1 MTAIATFPKN
11 ANILNF
17 GARVFY
23 TFAAF
28 GLRKGMHDPG
38 KLIIR
43 MLGMLPKEGDINC
56 DPIASLALL
65 SDTSSQRRTIMRC
78 NGHLEVLGRSSD
90 VFFMCPLKS
99 V

>member
-11 ANILNF
+11 ADILNF
-17 GARVFY
+17 GAKIFY

-28 GLRKGMHDPG
+28 GLRKGMDDPG

-56 DPIASLALL
+56 DPIATLALL
-65 SDTSSQRRTIMRC
+65 SDNSLQRNTILKC
-78 NGHLEVLGRSSD
+78 NGHLEVC
-90 VFFMCPLKS
+90 FA
-99 V
+99 